1 MPPTACP
8 VLESER
14 SPSFQGE
21 RDVLVRHGSLERL
34 NVGKQNFRFCRV
46 ACVWR
51 RAQVN
56 ATGLAS

>member
-34 NVGKQNFRFCRV
+34 DVGKRNFRFCRGRCTV
-46 ACVWR
+46 SR
-51 RAQVN
+51 
-56 ATGLAS
+56 LAILPM